1 MLKYKGE
8 IAVIKVTV
16 SEKSYTSSASFLSLD
31 YIPKYGEEN
40 GKKYEF
46 SGYRGWRGL
55 CLESGSKIRI
65 NADVNGSYNIMRKV
79 IPIVFDRGIEGVV
92 VRPVRITPNQTKN

>member
-46 SGYRGWRGL
+46 SGY
-55 CLESGSKIRI
+55 
-65 NADVNGSYNIMRKV
+65 
-79 IPIVFDRGIEGVV
+79 
-92 VRPVRITPNQTKN
+92 